1 MSEFSISSEALQKLY
16 DQKVQEQKEKEDNY
30 FALEFPEEL
39 SSFDFEG
46 KLEESLSNQIDEAV
60 ITIELL
66 PFQQQTKEKLTALL
80 LRYKNTLFNLGTTE
94 GLNTKINTIKQSVK
108 FLRSFEKSQ
117 TQNKEKVLGLIMLF
131 RKIEQFFINHL

>member
-1 MSEFSISSEALQKLY
+1 MSEFSISSEALKQLY

-117 TQNKEKVLGLIMLF
+117 TQNKEKILDLIMLF